1 MSERKTR
8 SFGDENIKLKDLT
21 NHPTK
26 ALPKS
31 EQKKVVKAVAEKSNF
46 PSREPKKRRKVS
58 PYTTQFGGKC
68 RDGMKELFQDIGE
81 YKNVMTHKH

>member
-31 EQKKVVKAVAEKSNF
+31 EQKKVVEAVAEKSNF
-46 PSREPKKRRKVS
+46 PSREPKNGVKYRPILPSLEVS
-58 PYTTQFGGKC
+58 V
-68 RDGMKELFQDIGE
+68 
-81 YKNVMTHKH
+81 VMA